1 MLSSKPRLTLP
12 SAVLLCLAGCATPA
26 PRSDGG
32 GCAALALVPI
42 DQVTRDKL
50 AAEIAAAP
58 ADAVWPEQVA
68 GYVALRAGVR
78 ACQGVRS

>member
-1 MLSSKPRLTLP
+1 MLFSKPRLTPL
-12 SAVLLCLAGCATPA
+12 SAALLCLAGCATPP
-26 PRSDGG
+26 PRSDA

-50 AAEIAAAP
+50 AAEIDAAP

-78 ACQGVRS
+78 ACRGVRS